1 MHEAAPIK
9 TNLVLQFFLGALLVL
24 LAGLGLFYLVMR
36 PPMQDMGLMAALMGG
51 SGLVSVAAAYL
62 GYRSGWIARFGRIR
76 WMLAA
81 GYIFAGILAFLNVW
95 VSAWMMFASQHDLL
109 LATVLLVFSTGIAV
123 IVGIF
128 LSGAITVRIQQLS
141 VAAGKV
147 ARGELNT
154 RLEITGRDEM
164 AMLATSFNDMVSQ
177 LELAEQK
184 KTEVEKLRRDL
195 VAWVGH
201 DLRTP
206 LTSIR
211 AITEALADGLIEDE
225 ETRLRYLRTVQ
236 ANIESLST
244 MIDDLF
250 EMSQIDAGG
259 LRLELEPGNISDLV
273 SDVYELFS
281 EQARKKSVHLEGN
294 VSPDIGLVVMDEKRI
309 GRVLGNLISNALRHT
324 PAGGT
329 VLISVFKSGGELHI
343 IVQDTGEGIQP
354 DDLPF
359 IFERFYRGRNR
370 AIGRLAGLV
379 WGWLLPEVSWKR
391 MVEKLMPKASQEK
404 EQRSGLCCQQND

>member
-1 MHEAAPIK
+1 MQKAASIK

-24 LAGLGLFYLVMR
+24 LVGLGLFYLLMQ
-36 PPMQDMGLMAALMGG
+36 PPLQEMGLMAGLMGG
-51 SGLVSVAAAYL
+51 SGLLSVAAAYL
-62 GYRSGWIARFGRIR
+62 GYRSGWIARFARIR

-95 VSAWMMFASQHDLL
+95 VTAWMMFASQHDLL
-109 LATVLLVFSTGIAV
+109 LATVLLIFATGIAV

-128 LSGAITVRIQQLS
+128 LSGVITARIQQLS
-141 VAAGKV
+141 AAARKV
-147 ARGELNT
+147 SMGELGT
-154 RLEITGRDEM
+154 RLVITGRDEM
-164 AMLATSFNDMVSQ
+164 AMLAMSFNEMVSQ

-184 KTEVEKLRRDL
+184 KAEVEKLRRDL
-195 VAWVGH
+195 IAWIGH

-250 EMSQIDAGG
+250 EMSQIDAAG
-259 LRLELEPGNISDLV
+259 LRLELEPGNISDIV
-273 SDVYELFS
+273 SDAYELFS
-281 EQARKKSVHLEGN
+281 EQARKKEVRLEGN
-294 VSPDIGLVVMDEKRI
+294 VDSDVGLVVMDEKRI

-329 VLISVFKSGGELHI
+329 VRINVFKSGSELHT

-354 DDLPF
+354 DDLPY
-359 IFERFYRGRNR
+359 IFERFYRGEKSRNR
-370 AIGRLAGLV
+370 STGGTGLGLAIARSIVEAHGGIIDAESEPGKGTKIRFV
-379 WGWLLPEVSWKR
+379 LPVK
-391 MVEKLMPKASQEK
+391 
-404 EQRSGLCCQQND
+404 

>member
-1 MHEAAPIK
+1 MQEAAPIK
-9 TNLVLQFFLGALLVL
+9 TNLVIQFFLGALLVL
-24 LAGLGLFYLVMR
+24 LVGLGLFYLLMR
-36 PPMQDMGLMAALMGG
+36 PPLQDMGLMAALMGG
-51 SGLVSVAAAYL
+51 SGLISVAAAYL
-62 GYRSGWIARFGRIR
+62 GYRSGWIGRFARIR

-95 VSAWMMFASQHDLL
+95 VTAWMMFASQHDLL
-109 LATVLLVFSTGIAV
+109 LATVLLVFATGIAV
-123 IVGIF
+123 IVGVF

-141 VAAGKV
+141 AAARKV
-147 ARGELNT
+147 ARGELDT
-154 RLEITGRDEM
+154 RLDITGRDEM
-164 AMLATSFNDMVSQ
+164 AMLAISFNEMVSQ

-184 KTEVEKLRRDL
+184 NAEVEKLRRDL
-195 VAWVGH
+195 IAWIGH

-225 ETRLRYLRTVQ
+225 ETRLRYLRTAQ

-273 SDVYELFS
+273 SDSYELFS
-281 EQARKKSVHLEGN
+281 EQARKKGVHLEGK
-294 VSPDIGLVVMDEKRI
+294 VSPDVGLVVMDEKRI

-329 VLISVFKSGGELHI
+329 VQIDVLRSGDELHTL
-343 IVQDTGEGIQP
+343 VQDTGEGIQP
-354 DDLPF
+354 DDLPY
-359 IFERFYRGRNR
+359 IFERFYRGEKSRNR
-370 AIGRLAGLV
+370 STGGTGLGLAIARSIVEAHGGKIDAESEPGKGTKIRFV
-379 WGWLLPEVSWKR
+379 LPVK
-391 MVEKLMPKASQEK
+391 
-404 EQRSGLCCQQND
+404 